1 MSIYQITKDGIEE
14 MLHHSIIEMWEGNRY
29 LVQRVTK
36 HKTIHKFTKVKQ
48 EAGYIWLSCID
59 LNSCEKVRLRVKY
72 LSLPKGNTPQNWSID
87 EWVDKSIWKQGEK
100 RLYVKEWTNA

>member
-1 MSIYQITKDGIEE
+1 MSIQQITRDGIEA
-14 MLHHSIIEMWEGNRY
+14 MLPNSIINMYEGNRY

-36 HKTIHKFTKVKQ
+36 HKTIHKFVKVKQ

-59 LNSCEKVRLRVKY
+59 LNSCERVRLRVKY
-72 LSLPKGNTPQNWSID
+72 LSLPKRNTPMNWSID
-87 EWVDKSIWKQGEK
+87 EWVDKSVWKQGEK